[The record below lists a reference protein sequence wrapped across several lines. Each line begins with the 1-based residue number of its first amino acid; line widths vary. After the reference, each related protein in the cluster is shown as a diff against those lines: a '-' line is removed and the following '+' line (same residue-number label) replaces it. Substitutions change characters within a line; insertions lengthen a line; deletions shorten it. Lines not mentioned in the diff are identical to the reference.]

1 MQLAYQYTLYALSVL
16 ILLTGDGRMK
26 RTVLTILA
34 VMLAAWGLSDLWP
47 SVPYA
52 WAMVAVDSIALVV
65 ICRHP
70 ASQWQS
76 AIGMTYLLQVS
87 VHFGRIIVGDGS
99 DIFGYYWGLSLLAIL
114 QLLLLG
120 GWWSVGHIVRHY
132 RGNRVAA
139 IADPCPAS
147 MVR

>member
-1 MQLAYQYTLYALSVL
+1 MQTAYQYALYALSIL
-16 ILLTGDGRMK
+16 ILITGDGRMK

-34 VMLAAWGLSDLWP
+34 VMLAAWGFSNLWP
-47 SVPYA
+47 TVPYA
-52 WAMVAVDSIALVV
+52 WAMIAVDSLALIM

-76 AIGMTYLLQVS
+76 AIGMTYLLQVG

-99 DIFGYYWGLSLLAIL
+99 DIFAYYWGLSILAIL

-120 GWWSVGHIVRHY
+120 GWWSVGHLGRLY
-132 RGNRVAA
+132 RGRRDPAA
-139 IADPCPAS
+139 ADPCHAS